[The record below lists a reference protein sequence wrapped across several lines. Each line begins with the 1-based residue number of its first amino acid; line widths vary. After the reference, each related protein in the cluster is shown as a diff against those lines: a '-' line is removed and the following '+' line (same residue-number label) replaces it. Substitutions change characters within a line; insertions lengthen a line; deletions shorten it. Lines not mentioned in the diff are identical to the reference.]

1 MQHRRGEEGRRGGR
15 GEGPPGGGVNG
26 ELQLVDEEKIGME
39 GKRVGEEEEEEQTDW
54 RGWRG
59 EEALKRGAGQ

>member
-1 MQHRRGEEGRRGGR
+1 M
-15 GEGPPGGGVNG
+15 NG

-39 GKRVGEEEEEEQTDW
+39 GKRVGEEEEEQTDW